1 MSLTRSP
8 SRRGCRPTAKALLY
22 VALILALITSAILM
36 RDFRPIALTV
46 PAALMVGFSSLFT
59 QRASVKVSRVVE
71 RTRAMPGE
79 RVKVRLEVASDK
91 PCLVELREPSTA
103 PIVGGGSTFL
113 LNLRGRASLEY
124 EFLLPKR
131 GFYQLGPTLAVFSDA
146 LGLFVEESVASD
158 PSEVVAL
165 PKLMSTKGIKLA
177 ASYTGVWPG
186 EVASRRSGRGYEFYG
201 VREYAPGDEL
211 RRVNWRASARLGKL
225 LVNEQVE
232 ERVTDVLL
240 VVDAGLLGVLDPATV
255 EEVVEAEVSLAASLA
270 LSLLRS
276 GNRVGLVTRGRE
288 SSWVRPGFGRRHLD
302 RVLYELTRLEAG
314 EPAPLDYALNMLA
327 PYLLKP
333 NAELIVISPLLD
345 SNIAISIF
353 NLAPKYSVLVIS
365 PNPFRGDGGAAQ
377 RILEVERTSLI
388 VKLSGVCRVVDW
400 APGALL
406 LKASRR
412 RALRGGW

>member
-8 SRRGCRPTAKALLY
+8 SRRGCRPTDKALLY
-22 VALILALITSAILM
+22 VAFILALITSAILM

-71 RTRAMPGE
+71 RARAMPGE
-79 RVKVRLEVASDK
+79 RVEVRLEVASDK

-124 EFLLPKR
+124 EVLLPKR

-314 EPAPLDYALNMLA
+314 E
-327 PYLLKP
+327 
-333 NAELIVISPLLD
+333 
-345 SNIAISIF
+345 
-353 NLAPKYSVLVIS
+353 
-365 PNPFRGDGGAAQ
+365 
-377 RILEVERTSLI
+377 
-388 VKLSGVCRVVDW
+388 
-400 APGALL
+400 
-406 LKASRR
+406 
-412 RALRGGW
+412 